1 MARYVK
7 PVLNLN
13 ADDVWA
19 AACAAQRTNG
29 AYINAYQLVENGQ
42 RPNREIM
49 TQALENTSLITD
61 ADREEGKV
69 VRQHFKGLTFKILQ
83 GIKINDFEN
92 TAMLIANRDVI
103 TDSYDLAVIAS
114 LPGCYAR
121 DKKRNEI
128 NKRVRFAS
136 GGFIGRVGDKVT
148 RNDVEVLRCLY
159 SQQWNTYFL
168 TCLTTDDEA
177 IFFSYKKEVVAGTKL
192 NIQGTVK
199 AHREDSTQL
208 NRVKVI

>member
-1 MARYVK
+1 MCSSD
-7 PVLNLN
+7 L
-13 ADDVWA
+13 

-49 TQALENTSLITD
+49 TQAIENTSLITD

-177 IFFSYKKEVVAGTKL
+177 IFFSYKKEVAAGTKL

>member
-49 TQALENTSLITD
+49 TQAIENTSLITD

-128 NKRVRFAS
+128 NNRVRFAS

-159 SQQWNTYFL
+159 SQQWNTYFV
-168 TCLTTDDEA
+168 TCLTADDEA
-177 IFFSYKKEVVAGTKL
+177 IFFSYKKEVAAGTKL

>member
-49 TQALENTSLITD
+49 TQAIENTSLITD
-61 ADREEGKV
+61 ADLEEGKV

-128 NKRVRFAS
+128 NNRVRFAS

-159 SQQWNTYFL
+159 SQQWNTYFV
-168 TCLTTDDEA
+168 TCLTADDEA
-177 IFFSYKKEVVAGTKL
+177 VFFSYKKEVVAGTKL

>member
-49 TQALENTSLITD
+49 TQAIENTSLITD

-159 SQQWNTYFL
+159 SQQWNTYFV
-168 TCLTTDDEA
+168 TCLTADDEA

>member
-49 TQALENTSLITD
+49 TQAIENTSLITD

-128 NKRVRFAS
+128 NNRVRFAS

-177 IFFSYKKEVVAGTKL
+177 IFFS
-192 NIQGTVK
+192 
-199 AHREDSTQL
+199 
-208 NRVKVI
+208 